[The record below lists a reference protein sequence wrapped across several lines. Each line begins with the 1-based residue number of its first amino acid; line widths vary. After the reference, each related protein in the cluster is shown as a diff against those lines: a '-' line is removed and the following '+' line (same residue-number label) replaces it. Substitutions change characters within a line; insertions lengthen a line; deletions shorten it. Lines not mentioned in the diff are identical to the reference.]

1 MDKNDTRRV
10 LMKRAIIKFKKQ
22 HLQGFS
28 LLEDAEKIASKFQS
42 KGFQRALNEK
52 FDMKQPICNQ
62 QWMFEINDLAEKYCK
77 LTELNMQSRLEDV
90 QFSFVEASQ
99 EAKTEIS

>member
-1 MDKNDTRRV
+1 
-10 LMKRAIIKFKKQ
+10 
-22 HLQGFS
+22 
-28 LLEDAEKIASKFQS
+28 
-42 KGFQRALNEK
+42 
-52 FDMKQPICNQ
+52 
-62 QWMFEINDLAEKYCK
+62 MFEINDLAEKYCK